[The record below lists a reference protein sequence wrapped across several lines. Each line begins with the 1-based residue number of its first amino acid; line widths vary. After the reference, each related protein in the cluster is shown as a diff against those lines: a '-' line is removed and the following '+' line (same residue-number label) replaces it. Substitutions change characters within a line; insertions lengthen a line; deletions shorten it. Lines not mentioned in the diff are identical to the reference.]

1 MKRFLIVTILYA
13 LLLSMTACKRDA
25 AAPAP
30 VTESAP
36 ETTAAATP
44 AEDAHST
51 DSSSE
56 VDHTSAPA
64 DIDMNAFAGNFSGDD
79 IALELNA
86 DGSYTLSGAAVSAP
100 IDGTWTV
107 EEEGKRI
114 RLDPNSKSEEDWLF
128 GVTSNDALQALD
140 SAGNPP
146 SNGAGELTRA
156 E

>member
-1 MKRFLIVTILYA
+1 MKRLIIATIT
-13 LLLSMTACKRDA
+13 LLLSMAACKRDA
-25 AAPAP
+25 AAPAAVYDP
-30 VTESAP
+30 AP
-36 ETTAAATP
+36 ETTAAATL
-44 AEDAHST
+44 AEDAHSAVLI
-51 DSSSE
+51 SE
-56 VDHTSAPA
+56 ADHASAPA
-64 DIDMNAFAGNFSGDD
+64 YLDMNAFAGNFNGDD

-107 EEEGKRI
+107 EENGKRI

-128 GVTSNDALQALD
+128 GVTSNDALQVLD